1 MLVSDILNAYQQV
14 CQFQPLRPSRSTARR
29 TGDAWIATMCRGRS
43 WRPLGA
49 GRSGPGLSGIAAL
62 FRWLSPTVRWWLV
75 AARTPRW
82 WLAGSYAGKDCS
94 VGQDCGGYT
103 FLGTDWHP
111 DIPDNYNLTGKYY
124 NGYTWH
130 GVDWQTDNLTG
141 KQLPW
146 PHLPR
151 RCLSPKHLEQLR
163 PHWQALPGLRLPR
176 H

>member
-1 MLVSDILNAYQQV
+1 M
-14 CQFQPLRPSRSTARR
+14 
-29 TGDAWIATMCRGRS
+29 
-43 WRPLGA
+43 
-49 GRSGPGLSGIAAL
+49 
-62 FRWLSPTVRWWLV
+62 
-75 AARTPRW
+75 
-82 WLAGSYAGKDCS
+82 
-94 VGQDCGGYT
+94 GQGCGGYT